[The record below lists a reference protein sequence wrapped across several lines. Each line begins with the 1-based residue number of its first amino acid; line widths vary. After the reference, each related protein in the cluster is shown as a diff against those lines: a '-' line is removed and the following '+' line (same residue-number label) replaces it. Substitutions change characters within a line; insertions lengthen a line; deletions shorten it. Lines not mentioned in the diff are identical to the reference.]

1 MHSQQEEK
9 WVFIINPIS
18 GKKKK
23 DFVPDSIQEFFREE
37 KIKTKIKFTK
47 YPGHA
52 RKIVKKQLKK
62 GATTLVAVGG
72 DGTVN
77 EVAGSL
83 IGSDI
88 PLGIIPLGSGNGLAR
103 HLGIPLRIN
112 RALELL
118 KQNTI
123 RQIDYGLINE
133 KIPFF
138 CTCGLGF
145 DAHVGH
151 KFSVSKERGFISYV
165 KTTLGEYWKYKP
177 KKYRINLNGKT
188 IKKRAFLVTFAN
200 AAQYGNN
207 AYVAPEADITDGQ
220 MDISILSPFPPY
232 LALGIARRLFGKSI
246 DKSPFMKTLRTNR
259 ATVKIKKKTVL
270 HYDGEPTG
278 IKPGK
283 LKISIVNK
291 GLVVIV
297 PKSFNG

>member
-1 MHSQQEEK
+1 MYEQREEK

-23 DFVPDSIQEFFREE
+23 SFVPDSIQDFFRDDHV
-37 KIKTKIKFTK
+37 KIKIKFTK

-52 RKIVKKQLKK
+52 KKIARKQLKK
-62 GATTLVAVGG
+62 GATTIIAVGG

-77 EVAGSL
+77 EVASSL
-83 IGSDI
+83 VGSDT
-88 PLGIIPLGSGNGLAR
+88 PLGIIPFGSGNGLAR
-103 HLGIPLRIN
+103 HLGIPLRIH

-123 RQIDYGLINE
+123 RQIDYGLING

-151 KFSVSKERGFISYV
+151 KFSVSKERGFIAYV

-177 KKYRINLNGKT
+177 KKYRISYDGKT
-188 IKKRAFLVTFAN
+188 LKKRAFLVTFAN

-207 AYVAPEADITDGQ
+207 AYVAPEAEITDGQ

-232 LALGIARRLFGKSI
+232 LAFGIARRLFGRSI

-259 ATVKIKKKTVL
+259 ASVKIKKDMIL
-270 HYDGEPTG
+270 HYDGEPTN
-278 IKPGK
+278 IKAGK

-297 PKSFNG
+297 PKSFTA